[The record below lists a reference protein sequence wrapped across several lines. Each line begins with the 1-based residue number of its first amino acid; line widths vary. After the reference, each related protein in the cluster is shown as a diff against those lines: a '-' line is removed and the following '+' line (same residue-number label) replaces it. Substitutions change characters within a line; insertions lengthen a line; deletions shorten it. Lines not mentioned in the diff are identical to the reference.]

1 MMMGGMMFKMFWM
14 ILGGLVFLAL
24 LAALVV
30 LLVRL
35 LNRQQIGVPLPSRHQ
50 ETTSGYHQGEVWSP
64 GASAESHEDHPPDS
78 PLRYEQPLVQYP
90 HTQDLPR

>member
-24 LAALVV
+24 VI

-35 LNRQQIGVPLPSRHQ
+35 LNRQQVGVPLPSRHQ

-64 GASAESHEDHPPDS
+64 GASAESQEDHPPDS

-90 HTQDLPR
+90 HTQDPPR

>member
-1 MMMGGMMFKMFWM
+1 MMMGGMMFMMFWM

-24 LAALVV
+24 VI

-35 LNRQQIGVPLPSRHQ
+35 LNRQQVGVPLPSRHQ
-50 ETTSGYHQGEVWSP
+50 ETTPGYHQGEVWSP
-64 GASAESHEDHPPDS
+64 GASAKSHENHPPDS